1 MLLTAREQ
9 EILRHIKEN
18 ATKREIASALGIAE
32 AAVIVHLRK
41 LFISFGLKTRSQLK
55 NIEINHQ
62 R

>member
-1 MLLTAREQ
+1 MLLTEREQ
-9 EILRHIKEN
+9 AIVCRIKEG
-18 ATKREIASALGIAE
+18 ATNREIASALGIAE